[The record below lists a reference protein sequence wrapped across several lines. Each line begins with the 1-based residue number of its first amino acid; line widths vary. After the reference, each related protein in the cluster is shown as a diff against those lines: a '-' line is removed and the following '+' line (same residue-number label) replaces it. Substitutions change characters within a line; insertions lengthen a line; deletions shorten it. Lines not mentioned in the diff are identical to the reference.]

1 MDGTTK
7 TCLRSEIRLPNHDGS
22 RHSVGE
28 WGNVLEYP
36 GIVGVS
42 YPQVAQ
48 RVEFKTKGATQRR
61 LSGQVWGTLAHT
73 LRFESGTGSEI
84 SYAVFCLK
92 KKTIREGADRQGDK
106 ENQKDGSIGN

>member
-61 LSGQVWGTLAHT
+61 LSGKVWGTLAHT

-84 SYAVFCLK
+84 SLADYQVRRFP
-92 KKTIREGADRQGDK
+92 IREGADRKGNK
-106 ENQKDGSIGN
+106 ENQKYGSSGN